1 MNNVALHIK
10 CLLYRL
16 PSALFL
22 RIYQGMLLN
31 VSPENGEEENMHG
44 KIDQSDES

>member
-1 MNNVALHIK
+1 MFIV
-10 CLLYRL
+10 
-16 PSALFL
+16 PSAFS
-22 RIYQGMLLN
+22 IYQGILLN